1 MNKKRIIS
9 SIVAATLAA
18 SSLPCAFAADDAA
31 AENPK
36 YQITQKAADVEETAK
51 LASSKAVKLSQMEQL
66 GRGVVAVSTEK
77 GMFVSWRMLG
87 TDDTS
92 IKFNVYRDGALVNTQ
107 PIENTSITDPA
118 GTLTSKYAVVPV
130 INGAEAADQKAEQLA
145 AADKYVS
152 IKVEPREG
160 YDINDVSVGDLNG
173 DGEYE
178 FVVRRNP
185 LDMEL
190 ATRTCYPLI
199 EAYKLDGTH
208 MWTINIGPNEINDI
222 DINFLVYDFDG
233 DGRAEVV
240 TRSFEGT
247 IDGTGVEIGD
257 VDGDGETNYE
267 SSIAKF
273 PDRQYLSAGPEFLS
287 VYDGMTG
294 KELARTDLL
303 PSREPLVGWGGFPAG
318 DNRNVKRSA
327 HFLLAVA
334 YLDGETPSIVHLRGA
349 WNSVGLAAWSYKGG
363 KLKTLWEH
371 KNETSKDI
379 NNLYGAGYHSLAVA
393 DIDFDGKD
401 EILSGAM
408 CVDHD
413 GKTMYATSVNGTKL
427 EHGDA
432 FDVAIMSPDN
442 QGYYVWA
449 CHEIKNLPTNIE
461 LHDARTGEVIFGYTK
476 PKDTGR
482 SRAADIDPT
491 NPGWEMWGSTGTP
504 IHNIKGEV
512 LADDGAGNAPVSMNM
527 KLYWDGDLLSELLDH
542 TGDVKAVGYGAPSIQ
557 KWNWE
562 TKKAETMLEVTD
574 CASLGGTKGQEPL
587 VADVFGDWRDEVIMR
602 DIGNTELR
610 IYTTNI
616 ATDYRIPTL
625 MHDRTYRE
633 AIAWQNNHYN
643 QPANTSFYLGAETE
657 KVPVPEIY
665 TVKGTARKVNSVY
678 EANPSE
684 HAFVSIKT
692 NDPADV
698 VAPMQPLAKAVVLKI
713 GSPNASVGDEKVKID
728 AENDAVVPVIEN
740 DRTLVPL
747 RFLSENFGA
756 EVAWDGASQT
766 VTLTKGSDVIK
777 MVIGQNNYTV
787 NGEEKTLDCPAA
799 IRNDR
804 TMVPIRAVLEAFGKN
819 LSWNDGI
826 VAITDSA
833 DAVLSDEDAQ
843 KWKNTL

>member
-1 MNKKRIIS
+1 MNKKKIIS
-9 SIVAATLAA
+9 AVVAAVLAA
-18 SSLPCAFAADDAA
+18 SSLPCAFAADDAT

-36 YQITQKAADVEETAK
+36 YQITQKAEDVAATAK
-51 LASSKAVKLSQMEQL
+51 LASEKAVKLSQMERL
-66 GRGVVAVSTEK
+66 GRGVAAVGTEK

-92 IKFNVYRDGALVNTQ
+92 IKFNVYRDGALVNSE
-107 PIENTSITDPA
+107 PIENTNITDPA
-118 GTLTSKYAVVPV
+118 GTLTSKYSVVPV
-130 INGAEAADQKAEQLA
+130 VNGAEVTDKKAEQLMSL
-145 AADKYVS
+145 DKYFS

-190 ATRTCYPLI
+190 ATRKGYPLI
-199 EAYKLDGTH
+199 EAYKLSGEL

-233 DGRAEVV
+233 DGKAEVV

-247 IDGTGVEIGD
+247 IDGMGNEIGD
-257 VDGDGETNYE
+257 VDGDGKTNYE
-267 SSIAKF
+267 DSIAKF

-287 VYDGMTG
+287 VYDGLTG

-303 PSREPLVGWGGFPAG
+303 PSREPLVDWGGFPAG

-349 WNSVGLAAWSYKGG
+349 WNSVGLAAWNYKNGQF
-363 KLKTLWEH
+363 KKLWEH
-371 KNETSKDI
+371 KNEKTKDI

-408 CVDHD
+408 CVDD
-413 GKTMYATSVNGTKL
+413 NGDTMYATSVNGTKL

-432 FDVAIMSPDN
+432 FDVAVMSPDN
-442 QGYYVWA
+442 PGYYVWA

-512 LADDGAGNAPVSMNM
+512 IADDGNGNAPVSMNM

-542 TGDVKAVGYGAPSIQ
+542 TGDVKTVGYGAPCIQ

-562 TKKAETMLEVTD
+562 KKTVETMLEVTD

-587 VADVFGDWRDEVIMR
+587 VADIWGDWRDEVIMR
-602 DIGNTELR
+602 DVNNTELR

-616 ATDYRIPTL
+616 PTEYRIPTL

-633 AIAWQNNHYN
+633 AVAWQNNHYN

-665 TVKGTARKVNSVY
+665 TVANGAKTVNPVY
-678 EANPSE
+678 ESNPTE

-692 NDPADV
+692 NDPENIISSPA
-698 VAPMQPLAKAVVLKI
+698 ASSKVVLKI
-713 GSPNASVGDEKVKID
+713 GSPNASAGDKIVKID
-728 AENDAVVPVIEN
+728 ADNDAVVPVIEN

-756 EVAWDGASQT
+756 EVTWDGETQT
-766 VTLTKGSDVIK
+766 VTLTKDADVIK
-777 MVIGQNNYTV
+777 LVIGQKSYTV
-787 NGEEKTLDCPAA
+787 NGEAKELDCAAA

-804 TMVPIRAVLEAFGKN
+804 TMVPVRAVLEAFGKQ

-826 VAITDSA
+826 VVITDGENA
-833 DAVLSDEDAQ
+833 LSDEEAQ
-843 KWKNTL
+843 QWKNSL

>member
-1 MNKKRIIS
+1 MNKKKIMS
-9 SIVAATLAA
+9 AIVAATLSM
-18 SSLPCAFAADDAA
+18 SSMSCVLADTAADTG
-31 AENPK
+31 K
-36 YQITQKAADVEETAK
+36 YQITQKAEDVAETAK
-51 LASSKAVKLSQMEQL
+51 LASEKPVILSQMEYL
-66 GRGVVAVSTEK
+66 GRGVVAVSAEK

-92 IKFNVYRDGALVNTQ
+92 IKFNVYRDDKLITSQ
-107 PIENTSITDPA
+107 PIENTSITDPN
-118 GTLTSKYAVVPV
+118 GTLESKYSVVPV
-130 INGAEAADQKAEQLA
+130 LNGAEALDQKAEQIMSA
-145 AADKYVS
+145 GDYIS

-160 YDINDVSVGDLNG
+160 YDINDVSVGDLDG

-208 MWTINIGPNEINDI
+208 MWTINIGPNEINTI

-233 DGRAEVV
+233 DGKAEVV
-240 TRSFEGT
+240 TRSFEET
-247 IDGTGVEIGD
+247 IDGVGDKIGD
-257 VDGDGETNYE
+257 TNDDDKTNYE
-267 SSIAKF
+267 DSIAKF
-273 PDRQYLSAGPEFLS
+273 KDRQYLSAGPEFLS

-303 PSREPLVGWGGFPAG
+303 PSREPLVNWGGFPAG

-327 HFLLAVA
+327 HFMLAVA
-334 YLDGETPSIVHLRGA
+334 YLDGKTPSIVHMRGA
-349 WNSVGLAAWSYKGG
+349 WNSVGLAAWNYKDG
-363 KLKTLWEH
+363 KLKELWEH
-371 KNETSKDI
+371 KNETSTTN

-393 DIDFDGKD
+393 DVDFDGKD
-401 EILSGAM
+401 EILSGAFS
-408 CVDHD
+408 VDHD
-413 GKTMYATSVNGTKL
+413 GETMYATSVNGVKL
-427 EHGDA
+427 GHGDA

-442 QGYYVWA
+442 PGYYVWA
-449 CHEIKNLPTNIE
+449 CHEVKELPTNIE
-461 LHDARTGEVIFGYTK
+461 LHDARTGEVIYGYTK

-491 NPGWEMWGSTGTP
+491 NPGWEMWGSTATP
-504 IHNIKGEV
+504 IHNMQGEV
-512 LADDGAGNAPVSMNM
+512 LADDGNGNAPVSMNM
-527 KLYWDGDLLSELLDH
+527 KLYWDGDLLSELMDH
-542 TGDVKAVGYGAPSIQ
+542 TGDVKTVGYGAPCIQ

-562 TKKAETMLEVTD
+562 TKTMDMMLELTD

-587 VADVFGDWRDEVIMR
+587 VADIWGDWRDEFIVR
-602 DIGNTELR
+602 DIDNTELR

-616 ATDYRIPTL
+616 ATEYRMPTL

-665 TVKGTARKVNSVY
+665 TVKGTQKVSNPVY
-678 EANPSE
+678 TADAST
-684 HAFVSIKT
+684 HAYVAIKT
-692 NDPADV
+692 NDPEDV
-698 VAPMQPLAKAVVLKI
+698 VASMSPLAKAVVLKI
-713 GSPNASVGDEKVKID
+713 GSPNAYVAENTVKID
-728 AENDAVVPVIEN
+728 ADNDAVVPVIEN

-747 RFLSENFGA
+747 RFLSENFDA
-756 EVAWDGASQT
+756 TVEWDGDTQT
-766 VTLTKGSDVIK
+766 VTLTKGEDVIK
-777 MVIGQNNYTV
+777 MVIGQSTYTV

-799 IRNDR
+799 IVNDR
-804 TMVPIRAVLEAFGKN
+804 TMVPVRAVLESFGKQ

-826 VAITDSA
+826 VVIADEEVALSA
-833 DAVLSDEDAQ
+833 EEVQNFKD
-843 KWKNTL
+843 TL